1 MLTPQLTHKESQVFQ
16 LRKQGSS
23 KKYVAL
29 NLAGRCIGSLEYA
42 RHLLGK
48 YDIRPESIIPG
59 EGPCSI
65 GFSPRYQKWFGWSHR
80 AIYGFG
86 VGSKVKKGEL
96 GYVGATPEDLIEA
109 HAEFFSDISAEHAEE
124 ARRECQILEDRSGI
138 RILHAPLNIP
148 VAGSIEEAVEALDDD
163 ADLGQL
169 EQVDINEGFSIQKC
183 GRGEWNAE
191 TLEDAKQMAIDFADS
206 VA

>member
-1 MLTPQLTHKESQVFQ
+1 MNATTHFQIKERKYDDGHVFQ
-16 LRKQGSS
+16 
-23 KKYVAL
+23 YAENL
-29 NLAGRCIGSLEYA
+29 NGEYIGSAEFASNLM
-42 RHLLGK
+42 GK
-48 YDIRPESIIPG
+48 YDIRPETIPG
-59 EGPCSI
+59 NEVCSI
-65 GFSPRYQKWFGWSHR
+65 GFSERDQKWYGWSHR

-96 GYVGATPEDLIEA
+96 GCVGATPEDLIEA
-109 HAEFFSDISAEHAEE
+109 HVEFFSDISAERAEE
-124 ARRECQILEDRSGI
+124 ALRECQILEDRSGI

-191 TLEDAKQMAIDFADS
+191 TLEDAKQMAIDFAGS